1 MKKTIAVFSLAL
13 AGLAVHASYEVGKH
27 RADAYYNA
35 EPDVM
40 NCPIGHTCAWEEH
53 DTTEGTCLKNCAE
66 VPVIWQGNTPTCPAG
81 YNAVAEESEAIAG
94 RDSAH
99 CVR

>member
-1 MKKTIAVFSLAL
+1 M
-13 AGLAVHASYEVGKH
+13 HASYEVGKH

-53 DTTEGTCLKNCAE
+53 DTTDGMCLKNCSVSNA
-66 VPVIWQGNTPTCPAG
+66 VMPAVIWEGDRPTCPDG
-81 YNAVAEESEAIAG
+81 FTAVADEHEALAG
-94 RDSAH
+94 RDSVH
-99 CVR
+99 CVK